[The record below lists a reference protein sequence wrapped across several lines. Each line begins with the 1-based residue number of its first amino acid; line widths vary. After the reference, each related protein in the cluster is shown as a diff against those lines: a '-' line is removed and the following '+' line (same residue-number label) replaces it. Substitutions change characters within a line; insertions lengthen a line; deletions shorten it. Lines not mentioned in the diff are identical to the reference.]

1 VEKQQVINTLLQ
13 KNLNNQGAPAILA
26 IIGGHKVGKRTLVSH
41 VCNTDKIRSHFSS
54 MLHISGHVISSI
66 EHDKFPCV
74 RTLVVIEFTS
84 DVNDDDWM
92 KFYSCVSRMGE
103 GTKVIIISRLEKIAR
118 FATVKPIHLKSLSQ
132 EEFSYLFKVLA
143 FGSTNP
149 EDNPQLSSIGN
160 ELATLM
166 QRSFIM
172 GNILADVMRK
182 NLNTQFWF
190 HVLKRY
196 KWTLENNM
204 LLFGDHPRKIALE
217 DRPIDITKLI
227 YHPAPFRILPPHVEG
242 DVSAT
247 QLPRVSFGDLIVGS
261 ASPPKKIFELMT
273 WESRLPP
280 HSKIIQICVEDK
292 TQDAAQSNKKQRRG
306 VAI

>member
-1 VEKQQVINTLLQ
+1 MEDKLQRLQLLLLRVRTVIEEADARCITNSGMLMQLKQLSESMYRGYYVLENFKYRPVIESDEQ
-13 KNLNNQGAPAILA
+13 KKNLNNQGAPAILA

-84 DVNDDDWM
+84 DVSDDDWM
-92 KFYSCVSRMGE
+92 KFYSCASRMGE
-103 GTKVIIISRLEKIAR
+103 GSKVVVISRFEKIAR
-118 FATVKPIHLKSLSQ
+118 FATVKPIYLKSLSQ

-190 HVLKRY
+190 HVLKR
-196 KWTLENNM
+196 
-204 LLFGDHPRKIALE
+204 
-217 DRPIDITKLI
+217 
-227 YHPAPFRILPPHVEG
+227 
-242 DVSAT
+242 
-247 QLPRVSFGDLIVGS
+247 VSFGDLIVGS
-261 ASPPKKIFELMT
+261 ASPPKKMFELMT

-280 HSKIIQICVEDK
+280 HSKIVRICVEDK